1 MQSRT
6 VLTRRS
12 SLCLHCARNSGWIM
26 YMCARG
32 GWGGSALRAGSP
44 HTTSG
49 PEPAQNRTSGPE
61 PHKWARTAQVGQ
73 NRYYTTTPVLFMSGT
88 RLSILF
94 SIGLIF
100 CDISVFS
107 TLLSMMFSPHHKPVI
122 LVLNTF
128 LSVCSSSLLIT
139 CPYQFNLLRY
149 LIGSLRHSMSLGCVR
164 A

>member
-1 MQSRT
+1 MAVGVNAPPPTQSNPDTYTPGYTPPQWRQQHCPWYDCSHIHRT
-6 VLTRRS
+6 VFPWLSCHTESPVWLMIFPLHVALSVS
-12 SLCLHCARNSGWIM
+12 SP
-26 YMCARG
+26 
-32 GWGGSALRAGSP
+32 ALS
-44 HTTSG
+44 
-49 PEPAQNRTSGPE
+49 
-61 PHKWARTAQVGQ
+61 
-73 NRYYTTTPVLFMSGT
+73 PVLFMSGT

-164 A
+164 AWS